1 MSNDPND
8 YAQEQYEQMV
18 IDEYMKDL
26 AEGPAHVQMATF
38 GDAVEKR
45 VFECIDEAKRLNA
58 AGFPGAAL
66 ARSIT
71 AIEIIIRHFLV
82 RPLIYAAFST
92 DEWADVLVDRILQKG
107 PRGSTT
113 ERELL
118 PAILRNW
125 GIDITGVVFP
135 SGKHLWQTLKEKPG
149 GLFEL
154 RNTYAHQGAIC
165 NSEAGNLGVECAT
178 SMFSEIVVPLSNR
191 LGLTRTETGCW
202 HVVLSKNDRNLN
214 PPRTWKERS
223 PFLT

>member
-18 IDEYMKDL
+18 IDEYLNEL
-26 AEGPAHVQMATF
+26 AEGPAHGQMATF

-45 VFECIDEAKRLNA
+45 MLECIDEAKRLNA
-58 AGFPGAAL
+58 TGFPGASL
-66 ARSIT
+66 ARSVT

-113 ERELL
+113 EKELL

-125 GIDITGVVFP
+125 GIDITAVVMP
-135 SGKHLWQTLKEKPG
+135 GGKNLWQTLKGKPG

-154 RNTYAHQGAIC
+154 RNTYAHHGANC
-165 NSEAGNLGVECAT
+165 NPEAGIWELSVLRRWGKNRGR
-178 SMFSEIVVPLSNR
+178 PL
-191 LGLTRTETGCW
+191 
-202 HVVLSKNDRNLN
+202 D
-214 PPRTWKERS
+214 
-223 PFLT
+223 